1 MAKVTFMPGIVSI
14 SGKLGDTIYRKTAT
28 GKTIAYKAPQR
39 RLRPPTRKEIK
50 QRNRFALVCHVVN
63 LLLVNPAHNAKH
75 TRKPLRRTPWACTRS
90 GSMYLSIFGR
100 YCPNKATCRLRDH
113 LATTVSYPYPTYS
126 LSFSIQNS

>member
-1 MAKVTFMPGIVSI
+1 MAKVTFVPGIVSI

-63 LLLVNPAHNAKH
+63 LLMADPAQCKAYEKAFKKNPMGMHTLRTYVFKH
-75 TRKPLRRTPWACTRS
+75 IWQELPK
-90 GSMYLSIFGR
+90 
-100 YCPNKATCRLRDH
+100 
-113 LATTVSYPYPTYS
+113 
-126 LSFSIQNS
+126 